1 MICRY
6 DADDCRMT
14 LNSRT
19 KLLVSSL
26 ILAVGGL
33 GMVTPGS
40 AQTRILDTGTRVR
53 VLMERQPSRF
63 IGAIATVRPDTI
75 ILTVPGTRL
84 GHRAVAVK
92 EIAELE
98 VSNGSRRLS
107 PVGLMVGALTGA
119 ALTAAYNG
127 IVQSQCFSDCPDR
140 VSTALGAAV
149 GGIVIGGTFHFVK
162 KERWLRIAVPRPR
175 PPG

>member
-1 MICRY
+1 MCCRY
-6 DADDCRMT
+6 DAGDCRMT

-19 KLLVSSL
+19 KLLISSL
-26 ILAVGGL
+26 LLACGGSGL
-33 GMVTPGS
+33 VTPGS

-63 IGAIATVRPDTI
+63 IGSIATVRPDTI

-107 PVGLMVGALTGA
+107 PIGLMVGALTGA

-127 IVQSQCFSDCPDR
+127 IVQSQCFNDCPDR

-149 GGIVIGGTFHFVK
+149 GGIVIGGSFHFVK